1 MKILK
6 KTNFL
11 IFRLFLLWWVSL
23 LLKKNMLSYIK
34 WHIKNIDLT
43 SVIVLP
49 ESWVWY
55 EIIINELIYAQIFD
69 KQEVELYVYHN
80 ISENG
85 QTLFWFINFEER
97 VLFKELIKISW
108 VWWRVAQNI
117 LSLGTTRLKK
127 AILEDD
133 KKTIE
138 SVKWVGKKM
147 AEKIVLE
154 LADKD
159 IITHFISETMTTKKS
174 SNTPQIKR
182 DLRSEILSTLT
193 MMWYNSKKVED
204 ILDDLPEWYESV
216 EKIIPYVIKNI

>member
-1 MKILK
+1 
-6 KTNFL
+6 
-11 IFRLFLLWWVSL
+11 
-23 LLKKNMLSYIK
+23 MLSYIK
-34 WHIKNIDLT
+34 WQIKNIELN
-43 SVIVLP
+43 SVIVLT

-55 EIIINELIYAQIFD
+55 EIIINELVYANIYD
-69 KQEVELYVYHN
+69 KKDIELYIYHN

-85 QTLFWFINFEER
+85 QSLFWFINFGDR

-108 VWWRVAQNI
+108 VWGRVAQNI
-117 LSLGTTRLKK
+117 LSLWSTRLKK

-138 SVKWVGKKM
+138 SVKWVWKKM

-154 LADKD
+154 LTDKE
-159 IITHFISETMTTKKS
+159 IIKNFEIENLS
-174 SNTPQIKR
+174 SKESTSAVQIKK

-204 ILDDLPEWYESV
+204 LLDTLPEWLDSV
-216 EKIIPYVIKNI
+216 EKIIPHIIKNIR

>member
-1 MKILK
+1 
-6 KTNFL
+6 
-11 IFRLFLLWWVSL
+11 
-23 LLKKNMLSYIK
+23 MLSYIK
-34 WHIKNIDLT
+34 WQIKNIELN
-43 SVIVLP
+43 SVIILT

-55 EIIINELIYAQIFD
+55 EIIINELVYANIYD
-69 KQEVELYVYHN
+69 KNEIELYIYHN

-85 QTLFWFINFEER
+85 QSLFWFLNFEDR

-117 LSLGTTRLKK
+117 LSLWSARLKK

-138 SVKWVGKKM
+138 SVKWVWKKM

-154 LADKD
+154 LCDKE
-159 IITHFISETMTTKKS
+159 IIKNFEIENITSNKQTKLS
-174 SNTPQIKR
+174 VQIKN
-182 DLRSEILSTLT
+182 DLRSEIISTLT
-193 MMWYNSKKVED
+193 MMWYNSKKVEE
-204 ILDDLPEWYESV
+204 ILNSLPEWYDSV